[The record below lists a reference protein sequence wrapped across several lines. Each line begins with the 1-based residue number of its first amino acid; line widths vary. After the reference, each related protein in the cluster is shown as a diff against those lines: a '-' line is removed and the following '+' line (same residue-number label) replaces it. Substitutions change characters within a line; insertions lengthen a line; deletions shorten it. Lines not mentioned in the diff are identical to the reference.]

1 MGSFSK
7 KIAPSIIAQFEAAH
21 KARTDNDSS
30 LDFRHLE
37 NAHVLGQASTY
48 WHTLVHLKML
58 AWSVRN
64 RVLREFFG
72 QIFRIIG
79 AATKTAFGLIPEGNT
94 GGANIS
100 PFKSLPIAA
109 EFSEIIQ
116 SAKK

>member
-1 MGSFSK
+1 
-7 KIAPSIIAQFEAAH
+7 
-21 KARTDNDSS
+21 
-30 LDFRHLE
+30 
-37 NAHVLGQASTY
+37 
-48 WHTLVHLKML
+48 ML

-100 PFKSLPIAA
+100 PFKSLPIPA
-109 EFSEIIQ
+109 EFAEIIQ

>member
-1 MGSFSK
+1 MDDFSK
-7 KIAPSIIAQFEAAH
+7 NIKPYIKIQLEAAH

-30 LDFRHLE
+30 LEFKHLE

-48 WHTLVHLKML
+48 WHTLVHFKML

-100 PFKSLPIAA
+100 PFKSLPIPA
-109 EFSEIIQ
+109 EFAEIIQ

>member
-1 MGSFSK
+1 MDDFSK
-7 KIAPSIIAQFEAAH
+7 NIKPYIKIQLEAAH

-30 LDFRHLE
+30 LEFRHLE

-48 WHTLVHLKML
+48 WHTLVHFKML

-100 PFKSLPIAA
+100 PFKSLPIPA
-109 EFSEIIQ
+109 EFAEIIQ

>member
-1 MGSFSK
+1 MDDFSK
-7 KIAPSIIAQFEAAH
+7 NIKPYIKIQLEAAH
-21 KARTDNDSS
+21 KARTDNDSN
-30 LDFRHLE
+30 LEFRHLE

-48 WHTLVHLKML
+48 WHTLVHFKML

-100 PFKSLPIAA
+100 PFKSLPIPA
-109 EFSEIIQ
+109 EFAEIIQ

>member
-1 MGSFSK
+1 MDDFSK
-7 KIAPSIIAQFEAAH
+7 NIKPYIKNQLEAAH

-30 LDFRHLE
+30 LEFRHLE

-48 WHTLVHLKML
+48 WHTLVHFKML

-100 PFKSLPIAA
+100 PFKSLPIPA
-109 EFSEIIQ
+109 EFAEIIQ